1 MTTSKTIIDLRVQL
15 NPQNHAFLKAL
26 IECTNQYTFKNKVF
40 IHRKMVERRIIRSFS
55 NCIVQMHDSVLARE
69 LKQVIMEETNSI
81 NQSTNLQVE
90 IFPQYEDLEKKVQ
103 LNLQSIESVA
113 EFVSQFVE
121 MEMQVKQQ
129 HPDLVT
135 AEQAWNAIFDQ
146 GFLSNTVIT
155 ARRCGFLEEL
165 QKTTNR
171 RNHDRLDA
179 PVINFHESAT
189 PSPNANLF
197 HRIFDEKANAAQPV
211 ASSPAPAATLS
222 IQMQDDL
229 DEEYIDKT
237 IIDLRE
243 NNKSNSFIINN
254 LHCMANFHTIDSTE
268 VERFAG
274 ILRTLRTG
282 IYSHVHFI
290 VGEEF
295 DQWVKAYES
304 RKSLGGNTASF
315 SYPKND
321 GPFEKPAA

>member
-1 MTTSKTIIDLRVQL
+1 MATSKTIIDLRVQL
-15 NPQNHAFLKAL
+15 NPQNHAFLKTL
-26 IECTNQYTFKNKVF
+26 TECTNQYTFENKIF
-40 IHRKMVERRIIRSFS
+40 IHREMVESRIIPYFS
-55 NCIVQMHDSVLARE
+55 NCIFQMHDSVLARGLE
-69 LKQVIMEETNSI
+69 HIIMEETNSM
-81 NQSTNLQVE
+81 NQSTILQVE

-103 LNLQSIESVA
+103 LNLQSIESLA
-113 EFVSQFVE
+113 EFVSRFVE

-179 PVINFHESAT
+179 PVINFHESVT

-197 HRIFDEKANAAQPV
+197 HRIFDEKANAAQP
-211 ASSPAPAATLS
+211 APSSPAPATTLS
-222 IQMQDDL
+222 IQMQEDP
-229 DEEYIDKT
+229 DEEYNDKT
-237 IIDLRE
+237 VIDLRE
-243 NNKSNSFIINN
+243 NNKRNSIIINN
-254 LHCMANFHTIDSTE
+254 LHYMANFHTIDSTE

-274 ILRTLRTG
+274 ILRTLQTG
-282 IYSHVHFI
+282 IYSDVHFI

-304 RKSLGGNTASF
+304 WKSLGGNTASF

-321 GPFEKPAA
+321 GPFERPAA